1 MSNTP
6 NTQTN
11 IDTLTDNPPAG
22 NYGSGNNTL
31 SPGQALPA
39 RTVKGVAKGVN
50 APTQQEILSSSTG
63 GTEFQYTGQGLVNSR
78 GILARGQYSES
89 EAYAELAKLST
100 ADRRAYLN
108 ALQAVGAYG
117 NSAPSRTGFNTTDF
131 SAMREAMLYANHKGV
146 TLDVAIT
153 MMGAELGSSGVGGG
167 QRIRTTPKQDL
178 QAVFRQVSGN
188 ILGRRLSDS
197 EVEKFVKAYN
207 QKEVSA
213 AYGGAEAP
221 TVEVAAM
228 EQVEAAAP
236 EEAGAMGVLKL
247 SNVIDSAI
255 KELG

>member
-1 MSNTP
+1 MSDP
-6 NTQTN
+6 SQTT
-11 IDTLTDNPPAG
+11 DTISTEPPAIT
-22 NYGSGNNTL
+22 YGSGSNTL
-31 SPGQALPA
+31 APGQALPV
-39 RTVKGVAKGVN
+39 RTVKGVAKGV
-50 APTQQEILSSSTG
+50 AGPTQQEILSSTTG

-108 ALQAVGAYG
+108 ALQSVGAYG
-117 NSAPSRTGFNTTDF
+117 NSSPSRTGFNSTDF

-153 MMGAELGSSGVGGG
+153 MMSAELGSAGGMGG
-167 QRIRTTPKQDL
+167 QRVRTTPKQDL
-178 QAVFRQVSGN
+178 QAVFRQVSGQ

-197 EVEKFVKAYN
+197 EVEKFVKSYN

-213 AYGGAEAP
+213 AYGGEAAP
-221 TVEVAAM
+221 QADVAAM
-228 EQVEAAAP
+228 EQIESAVP

>member
-1 MSNTP
+1 MSMNQE
-6 NTQTN
+6 QTT
-11 IDTLTDNPPAG
+11 DTVGSEPPPITF
-22 NYGSGNNTL
+22 GSGSNTL
-31 SPGQALPA
+31 SAGQALPA
-39 RTVKGVAKGVN
+39 RTVKGVAKGV
-50 APTQQEILSSSTG
+50 AGPTQQEILSSTTG

-89 EAYAELAKLST
+89 EAYAELARLST

-108 ALQAVGAYG
+108 RLQAVGAYG
-117 NSAPSRTGFNTTDF
+117 NSSPSRTGFNSTDF

-146 TLDVAIT
+146 TLDVALT
-153 MMGAELGSSGVGGG
+153 MMSAELGTSGGMGG

-178 QAVFRQVSGN
+178 QAVFRQVSGQ

-207 QKEVSA
+207 QKEISE
-213 AYGGAEAP
+213 AYGGEAAP
-221 TVEVAAM
+221 QADVAAM
-228 EQVEAAAP
+228 AQIESAVP
-236 EEAGAMGVLKL
+236 EEAGAVGMLKL

>member
-1 MSNTP
+1 MSDTS
-6 NTQTN
+6 QT
-11 IDTLTDNPPAG
+11 DLDQLTTTMPVG
-22 NYGSGNNTL
+22 NYGSGSNTL
-31 SPGQALPA
+31 APGQALPS
-39 RTVKGVAKGVN
+39 RTVKGVAKGVT
-50 APTQQEILSSSTG
+50 APTQQEILAGSTG

-78 GILARGQYSES
+78 GILARGQYAES

-117 NSAPSRTGFNTTDF
+117 NSAPSRTGFNSTDF

-153 MMGAELGSSGVGGG
+153 MMGAELGGGGAMGGG
-167 QRIRTTPKQDL
+167 QRVRTTPKQDL

-188 ILGRRLSDS
+188 VLGRRLSDS

-207 QKEVSA
+207 RQEVSA
-213 AYGGAEAP
+213 ATGGAEVASA
-221 TVEVAAM
+221 EVAAM

>member
-1 MSNTP
+1 MSVEETS
-6 NTQTN
+6 QTN
-11 IDTLTDNPPAG
+11 IDQLTTTMPAG

-31 SPGQALPA
+31 SSGQALPA

-50 APTQQEILSSSTG
+50 APTQQEILASSTG

-108 ALQAVGAYG
+108 ALQSVGAYG
-117 NSAPSRTGFNTTDF
+117 NSTPSRTGFNTTDF

-153 MMGAELGSSGVGGG
+153 MMAAELGTSAVSG

-207 QKEVSA
+207 RQEVSA

-221 TVEVAAM
+221 TAEVAAM
-228 EQVEAAAP
+228 AQVEAAAP